1 MKKSTYLIVFVSCLI
16 LSFQNCKST
25 KDASVYKAK
34 TTIPNVTYKTHIQPI
49 MVAKCTPCH
58 YPKFGRKKMLNTYA
72 AAKENIT
79 DILTRVQLQS
89 EDIKFMPFKGKRPA
103 LTNQELE
110 LFKNWFQQN
119 MPE

>member
-1 MKKSTYLIVFVSCLI
+1 
-16 LSFQNCKST
+16 
-25 KDASVYKAK
+25 
-34 TTIPNVTYKTHIQPI
+34 
-49 MVAKCTPCH
+49 
-58 YPKFGRKKMLNTYA
+58 MLNTYA

-79 DILTRVQLQS
+79 DILTRVQLPS
-89 EDIKFMPFKGKRPA
+89 EDIKFMPFKGKRAA